1 MLLNYRPIL
10 LHFRGRVSEGGRER
24 KKANS
29 ERIDRGRK
37 TLDSGGMFSLEESS
51 EGSCPNLCQAEKKA
65 NPEEKKRRRN
75 WAGANGAHITFYE
88 NNTAQ

>member
-10 LHFRGRVSEGGRER
+10 LHFRGQRERVSEGGRER

-37 TLDSGGMFSLEESS
+37 TLYSGGMFSLEESS

-65 NPEEKKRRRN
+65 NPETERKKKRKDEVELVPVE
-75 WAGANGAHITFYE
+75 HT
-88 NNTAQ
+88 